1 LPTENSIDPK
11 IGIFIVRPMQRR
23 VLFGLAIGTAIGL
36 AAWCLMP
43 DAVVSRRRDV
53 DEAVYLMVARLLRHG
68 YAPNAFFFDQFWLF
82 PKTLG
87 ATFRIFGDSLI
98 VGRLTVF
105 GFSIVGV
112 IGIAVLSY
120 QLGAR
125 WAVPVAIL
133 AAAAEP
139 LYLKQSRVAM
149 SDIPSAACLTWAL
162 VLVIAFQKN
171 RRRFWLALSG
181 VCAAASLT
189 LKPMAIGFV
198 VSLVILVLIQRTQRE
213 AGRLRFD
220 LRALAMDL
228 LVFAAAGI
236 TTAAPFIDL
245 LHPIDEYTRTIMF
258 HLAERNW
265 LAPTL
270 ADRCRALLGFTRQN
284 IPWLGFAAV
293 GVASLRP
300 LPVVGSALLVGE
312 LLSTGILLQ
321 LPPWLHHYTLLVP
334 LLVVF
339 SVLGLDRG
347 FIALKQTITNLRS
360 QGTIASSTKSLA
372 IMFVMALFIAS
383 IDLPRIVRYDHRARY
398 PQPDHL
404 EPALRYLE
412 QNTAPGDYLLSD
424 DVMIPYLANRLVP
437 PSAINLT
444 FAATFKFD
452 QAGGTYLETTLRQY
466 PLAGVIVSARYR
478 RNPQL
483 MSWIESN
490 FPVSTQV
497 GGDNPDTFVA
507 RIYSREKET
516 R

>member
-1 LPTENSIDPK
+1 
-11 IGIFIVRPMQRR
+11 MQRR
-23 VLFGLAIGTAIGL
+23 VLFGLGIGTAIGL
-36 AAWCLMP
+36 AAWYLMP

-68 YAPNAFFFDQFWLF
+68 YAPNTFFFDQFWLF
-82 PKTLG
+82 PKMLA
-87 ATFRIFGDSLI
+87 ATFRVFGDSLI
-98 VGRLTVF
+98 AGRLTVF

-133 AAAAEP
+133 ATAVEP
-139 LYLKQSRVAM
+139 LYLKQSRLAM

-171 RRRFWLALSG
+171 RRRFWLGLSG

-189 LKPMAIGFV
+189 LKPLVIGFV
-198 VSLVILVLIQRTQRE
+198 VSLVILLLIQRAHRK
-213 AGRLRFD
+213 AGKLRFD

-236 TTAAPFIDL
+236 ITAAPFIDL
-245 LHPIDEYTRTIMF
+245 LHPIGEYRRTIMF

-265 LAPTL
+265 LAATL

-284 IPWLGFAAV
+284 IPWIGFAAV

-300 LPVVGSALLVGE
+300 LPVVGSALLAGE

-321 LPPWLHHYTLLVP
+321 LPPWLHHYALLVP
-334 LLVVF
+334 LLIVF

-347 FIALKQTITNLRS
+347 FIALKQTLTNLRS
-360 QGTIASSTKSLA
+360 GAAISNSNKSLA
-372 IMFVMALFIAS
+372 IMFVVALFIAA

-398 PQPDHL
+398 PQPDQL

-412 QNTAPGDYLLSD
+412 LNTAPGDYLLSD

-437 PSAINLT
+437 PSAINLA

-452 QAGGTYLETTLRQY
+452 QTSGAYLETTLRQY
-466 PLAGVIVSARYR
+466 SVAGVIVSARYR

-497 GGDNPDTFVA
+497 GGDDPTTSVVH
-507 RIYSREKET
+507 IYRRESEE